1 LEKLIMNNFLS
12 ASQVVSLVAAVGDKR
27 TVIVEGENGIGKTA
41 LFHALRKLPK
51 FADHIAVQP
60 IDCTQLSDGSVWMP
74 DLDRENGVS
83 RELPNERFG
92 VSAFNQLG
100 VNNSK
105 PILVGL
111 DEIAKAPQFI
121 KNVLAPIIY
130 ERRVGNLSMPEG
142 SVVVCFTNLS
152 VEGLG
157 DSIQAHLR
165 NRLVFVKM
173 RKPSCDEWVKWAT
186 DNGVNPMIIAFV
198 SNEPRVMQ
206 SFLDYEKG
214 GMFEGKDLSKDNG
227 FIFNPKSMQL
237 AYATP
242 RSLVA
247 ASDILDAGL
256 GVLDDDTLEAALV
269 GTVGATTAQA
279 LSSFIRFGREICEYS
294 RVIKSPDTAPLSDN
308 PTAQLIQVFQFVT
321 RVADRTEAEAIVKY
335 VWRMRAEMQSI
346 FCNTVATSQ
355 RVAMFATINE
365 FGRMLAEHKIFFST
379 K

>member
-1 LEKLIMNNFLS
+1 MNKFLS
-12 ASQVVSLVAAVGDKR
+12 ASQVVSLVAAIGDKR

-152 VEGLG
+152 IEGLG

-186 DNGVNPMIIAFV
+186 DNRINPMVIAFV
-198 SNEPRVMQ
+198 NNEPRVMQ
-206 SFLDYEKG
+206 SFLEYEKG

-269 GTVGATTAQA
+269 GTVGATTAEA
-279 LSSFIRFGREICEYS
+279 LASFIRFGREICEYS

-355 RVAMFATINE
+355 RVALFATINE

>member
-1 LEKLIMNNFLS
+1 MNKYLSFTQVANLI
-12 ASQVVSLVAAVGDKR
+12 AAVGHKR
-27 TVIVEGENGIGKTA
+27 TIIVEGENGIGKTA
-41 LFHALRKLPK
+41 LFHALKRMPQ
-51 FADHIAVQP
+51 FANHIAVDP

-74 DLDRENGVS
+74 DLDRENGIS

-92 VSAFNQLG
+92 MSKSNQLG
-100 VNNSK
+100 VNGSK
-105 PILVGL
+105 PVLIML

-121 KNVLAPIIY
+121 KNVLAPIVY
-130 ERRVGNLSMPEG
+130 ERRVGAFHFVEG
-142 SVVVCFTNLS
+142 SVVFAGTNLS

-173 RKPSCDEWVKWAT
+173 RKPTADEWVKWAT
-186 DNGVNPMIIAFV
+186 DVGINPMVIAFV
-198 SNEPRVMQ
+198 NNEPRVMS

-227 FIFNPKSMQL
+227 FIFNPRSVQI
-237 AYATP
+237 AYASP
-242 RSLVA
+242 RSLA
-247 ASDILDAGL
+247 AAGDILDAGM

-269 GTVGATTAQA
+269 GTVGATTAEA
-279 LSSFIRFGREICEYS
+279 MSSFVRFGRDICEYS
-294 RVIKSPDTAPLSDN
+294 RVIADPDKAPLSDN
-308 PTAQLIQVFQFVT
+308 PTAQLIQVFQFVS
-321 RVADRTEAEAIVKY
+321 RVADRKEAEAIVKY

-365 FGRMLAEHKIFFST
+365 FGKMLAEHKIFFST

>member
-1 LEKLIMNNFLS
+1 MNKYLSFTQTLNLI
-12 ASQVVSLVAAVGDKR
+12 AAVGDKR
-27 TVIVEGENGIGKTA
+27 TIIVEGENGIGKTA
-41 LFHALRKLPK
+41 LFHALKRLPK
-51 FADHIAVQP
+51 FADHIAVDP
-60 IDCTQLSDGSVWMP
+60 VDCTQLSDGSVWMP

-92 VSAFNQLG
+92 VNKHNQLG
-100 VNNSK
+100 VNGSK
-105 PILVGL
+105 PVLIML

-121 KNVLAPIIY
+121 KNVLAPIVY
-130 ERRVGNLSMPEG
+130 ERRVGQYHFVEG
-142 SVVVCFTNLS
+142 SVVFCGTNLG

-173 RKPSCDEWVKWAT
+173 RKPTADEWVKWAT
-186 DNGVNPMIIAFV
+186 DAAINPMVIAFV
-198 SNEPRVMQ
+198 NNEPRVMA

-227 FIFNPKSMQL
+227 FIFNPRSVQI
-237 AYATP
+237 AYASP
-242 RSLVA
+242 RSLA
-247 ASDILDAGL
+247 AAGDILDNGL

-269 GTVGATTAQA
+269 GTVGATTAEA
-279 LSSFIRFGREICEYS
+279 MSSFVRFGRDICEYS
-294 RVIKSPDTAPLSDN
+294 RVVADPEKAPLSDN
-308 PTAQLIQVFQFVT
+308 PTAQLIQVFQFVS
-321 RVADRTEAEAIVKY
+321 RVADRNEAEAIVKY

-355 RVAMFATINE
+355 RVATFATINE
-365 FGRMLAEHKIFFST
+365 FGKMLNEHKIFFIT

>member
-1 LEKLIMNNFLS
+1 MNQFLS
-12 ASQVVSLVAAVGDKR
+12 ASQVVSLVAAIGDKR

-152 VEGLG
+152 IEGLG

-173 RKPSCDEWVKWAT
+173 RKPTADEWVKWAT

-206 SFLDYEKG
+206 SFLEYEKG

-269 GTVGATTAQA
+269 GTVGATTAEA

-355 RVAMFATINE
+355 RVALFATINE

>member
-1 LEKLIMNNFLS
+1 MNNFLS
-12 ASQVVSLVAAVGDKR
+12 AQQVLNLIAAIGDKR

-51 FADHIAVQP
+51 FADHIAVKP
-60 IDCTQLSDGSVWMP
+60 VDCTQLSDGSVWMP
-74 DLDRENGVS
+74 DLDRDNGVS

-92 VSAFNQLG
+92 VSAHNQLG

-105 PILVGL
+105 PIIVML

-121 KNVLAPIIY
+121 KNVLAPIVY
-130 ERRVGNLSMPEG
+130 ERRVGNLDMPEG
-142 SVVVCFTNLS
+142 SVVFCATNLS

-173 RKPSCDEWVKWAT
+173 RKPTADEWVKWAT
-186 DNGVNPMIIAFV
+186 DNQINPMIIAFV

-256 GVLDDDTLEAALV
+256 GVLDDDTLEASLV

-279 LSSFIRFGREICEYS
+279 LSSFIRFGREICDYA
-294 RVIKSPDTAPLSDN
+294 RVIKSPETAPLSDN

>member
-1 LEKLIMNNFLS
+1 MNQFLS
-12 ASQVVSLVAAVGDKR
+12 ASQVVSLIAAIGDKR

-152 VEGLG
+152 IEGLG

-186 DNGVNPMIIAFV
+186 DNGINPMVIAFV
-198 SNEPRVMQ
+198 NNEPRVMQ
-206 SFLDYEKG
+206 SFLEYEKG

-269 GTVGATTAQA
+269 GTVGATTAEA
-279 LSSFIRFGREICEYS
+279 LASVIRFGREIGEYS

-321 RVADRTEAEAIVKY
+321 RVADRSEAEAIVKY

-355 RVAMFATINE
+355 RVALFATINE

>member
-1 LEKLIMNNFLS
+1 MNKYLSFTQTLNLI
-12 ASQVVSLVAAVGDKR
+12 AAVGDKR

-41 LFHALRKLPK
+41 LFHALKALPK
-51 FADHIAVQP
+51 FADHIAVDP

-92 VSAFNQLG
+92 VSKHNQLG
-100 VNNSK
+100 VNGSK
-105 PILVGL
+105 PVLIML

-121 KNVLAPIIY
+121 KNVLAPIVY
-130 ERRVGNLSMPEG
+130 ERRVGAFHFVEG
-142 SVVVCFTNLS
+142 SVVFAGTNLS

-173 RKPSCDEWVKWAT
+173 RKPTSEEWVKWAT
-186 DNGVNPMIIAFV
+186 DNGINPMVIAFV
-198 SNEPRVMQ
+198 NNEPRVMQ
-206 SFLDYEKG
+206 SFMDYEKG

-227 FIFNPKSMQL
+227 FIFNPKSTQL

-247 ASDILDAGL
+247 ASDILNTGL

-279 LSSFIRFGREICEYS
+279 LSSFIRFGRDICEYA
-294 RVIKSPDTAPLSDN
+294 RVIKNPDTAPLSDN

-355 RVAMFATINE
+355 RVALFATINE
-365 FGRMLAEHKIFFST
+365 FGKMLSEHKIFFST

>member
-1 LEKLIMNNFLS
+1 MNKYLTFTQTLNLI
-12 ASQVVSLVAAVGDKR
+12 AAIGSKR

-41 LFHALRKLPK
+41 LFHAIKRLPK
-51 FADHIAVQP
+51 FANHIAVDP

-92 VSAFNQLG
+92 VSKHNQLG
-100 VNNSK
+100 VNDAK
-105 PILVGL
+105 PILCFL

-130 ERRVGNLSMPEG
+130 ERRVGNYHLPEG
-142 SVVVCFTNLS
+142 SVVFAATNLS

-173 RKPSCDEWVKWAT
+173 RKPTADEWVKWAT
-186 DNGVNPMIIAFV
+186 DAAINPMVIAFV
-198 SNEPRVMQ
+198 NNEPRVMS
-206 SFLDYEKG
+206 SFIDYEKG

-227 FIFNPKSMQL
+227 FIFNPKSMQV

-242 RSLVA
+242 RSLA
-247 ASDILDAGL
+247 AAGDILDEGM
-256 GVLDDDTLEAALV
+256 GVVDDDTLEAALV
-269 GTVGATTAQA
+269 GTVGATTAEA
-279 LSSFIRFGREICEYS
+279 MSSFVRFGRDICEYS
-294 RVIKSPDTAPLSDN
+294 RVIADPDKAPLSDN
-308 PTAQLIQVFQFVT
+308 PTAQLIQVFQFVS
-321 RVADRTEAEAIVKY
+321 RVADRKEAEAIVKY

-355 RVAMFATINE
+355 RVALFATINE
-365 FGRMLAEHKIFFST
+365 FGKMLSEHKIFFST

>member
-1 LEKLIMNNFLS
+1 MNQFLS
-12 ASQVVSLVAAVGDKR
+12 ASQVVSLVAAIGDKR

-152 VEGLG
+152 IEGLG

-173 RKPSCDEWVKWAT
+173 RKPSADEWVKWAT

-321 RVADRTEAEAIVKY
+321 RVSDRTEAEAIVKY

>member
-1 LEKLIMNNFLS
+1 MNKFLS
-12 ASQVVSLVAAVGDKR
+12 ASQVVSLVAAIGDKR

-152 VEGLG
+152 IEGLG

-173 RKPSCDEWVKWAT
+173 RKPSCDEWVMWAT
-186 DNGVNPMIIAFV
+186 DNGINPMVIAFV
-198 SNEPRVMQ
+198 NNEPRVMQ
-206 SFLDYEKG
+206 SFLEYEKG

-269 GTVGATTAQA
+269 GTVGATTAEA

-355 RVAMFATINE
+355 RVALFATINE

>member
-1 LEKLIMNNFLS
+1 MNQFLS
-12 ASQVVSLVAAVGDKR
+12 ASQVVSLIAAVGDKR

-41 LFHALRKLPK
+41 LFHMLRKLPK

-152 VEGLG
+152 IEGLG

-173 RKPSCDEWVKWAT
+173 RKPTADEWVKWAT

-256 GVLDDDTLEAALV
+256 GVLDDETLEAALK
-269 GTVGATTAQA
+269 GTVGATTAEA
-279 LSSFIRFGREICEYS
+279 LASFIRFGREICEYS

-355 RVAMFATINE
+355 RVALFATINE

>member
-1 LEKLIMNNFLS
+1 MNQFLNH
-12 ASQVVSLVAAVGDKR
+12 AQVLSLVAAVGHKR

-41 LFHALRKLPK
+41 LFHALKRMPK
-51 FADHIAVQP
+51 FANHIAVDP

-92 VSAFNQLG
+92 VSKFNQRG
-100 VNNSK
+100 VNGST

-130 ERRVGNLSMPEG
+130 ERRVGNFHMPED
-142 SVVVCFTNLS
+142 SVVVCFTNLAI
-152 VEGLG
+152 EGLG

-173 RKPSCDEWVKWAT
+173 RKSTAEEWVKWAT
-186 DNGVNPMIIAFV
+186 DAGINAMVIAFV
-198 SNEPRVMQ
+198 SNNPMVMH
-206 SFLDYEKG
+206 SFMDYEKG
-214 GMFEGKDLSKDNG
+214 GLFEGKDMSKDNG
-227 FIFNPKSMQL
+227 MPFNPKSTQQ
-237 AYATP
+237 AYASP

-247 ASDILDAGL
+247 AADILDVGL

-269 GTVGATTAQA
+269 GTVGATTAA
-279 LSSFIRFGREICEYS
+279 AMASFIRFGRDICDYS
-294 RVIKSPDTAPLSDN
+294 RVIKDPANAPLSDN
-308 PTAQLIQVFQFVT
+308 PTAQLIQVFQFVS
-321 RVADRTEAEAIVKY
+321 RVADRTEAEAIVTY

-355 RVAMFATINE
+355 RVAMFATLAS
-365 FGRMLAEHKIFFST
+365 FGKMLAEHKIFFST

>member
-1 LEKLIMNNFLS
+1 MNNFLS
-12 ASQVVSLVAAVGDKR
+12 ASQVVSLIAAVGDKR

-41 LFHALRKLPK
+41 LFHMLRKLPK

-152 VEGLG
+152 IEGLG

-173 RKPSCDEWVKWAT
+173 RKPSADEWVKWAT
-186 DNGVNPMIIAFV
+186 DNRVNPMIIAFV

-256 GVLDDDTLEAALV
+256 GVLDDDTLEAALK
-269 GTVGATTAQA
+269 GTVGATTAEA

-294 RVIKSPDTAPLSDN
+294 RVIKTPDTAPLSDN

-355 RVAMFATINE
+355 RVALFATINE

>member
-1 LEKLIMNNFLS
+1 MNNFLS
-12 ASQVVSLVAAVGDKR
+12 ASQVVSLIAAVGDKR

-41 LFHALRKLPK
+41 LFHMLRKLPK

-92 VSAFNQLG
+92 VSASNQLG

-152 VEGLG
+152 IEGLG

-173 RKPSCDEWVKWAT
+173 RKPSADEWVKWAT
-186 DNGVNPMIIAFV
+186 DNRVNPMIIAFV

-256 GVLDDDTLEAALV
+256 GVLDDDTLEAALK
-269 GTVGATTAQA
+269 GTVGATTAEA

-294 RVIKSPDTAPLSDN
+294 RVIKTPDTAPLSDN

-355 RVAMFATINE
+355 RVALFATINE

>member
-1 LEKLIMNNFLS
+1 MNNFLS
-12 ASQVVSLVAAVGDKR
+12 ASQVVSLIAAVGDKR

-152 VEGLG
+152 IEGLG

-186 DNGVNPMIIAFV
+186 DNGINPMVIAFV
-198 SNEPRVMQ
+198 NNEPRVMQ

>member
-1 LEKLIMNNFLS
+1 MNQFLS
-12 ASQVVSLVAAVGDKR
+12 ASQVVSLVAAIGDKR

-51 FADHIAVQP
+51 FANHIAVQP

-152 VEGLG
+152 IEGLG

-256 GVLDDDTLEAALV
+256 GVLDDDTIEAALV

>member
-1 LEKLIMNNFLS
+1 MQNFLS
-12 ASQVVSLVAAVGDKR
+12 AQQVINLIATIGHKR

-41 LFHALRKLPK
+41 LFHQLKRMPQ
-51 FADHIAVQP
+51 FADHIAVDP

-92 VSAFNQLG
+92 VSKTNQRG
-100 VNNSK
+100 INGGK
-105 PILVGL
+105 PIMVFL
-111 DEIAKAPQFI
+111 DELAKSPQFI
-121 KNVLAPIIY
+121 KNVLAPIVY
-130 ERRVGNLSMPEG
+130 EQRVGNYHFVEG
-142 SVVVCFTNLS
+142 SIVFAATNLS
-152 VEGLG
+152 IEGLG

-173 RKPSCDEWVKWAT
+173 RKPTADEWVKWAT
-186 DNGVNPMIIAFV
+186 DNGVNPMVIAFV

-214 GMFEGKDLSKDNG
+214 GMFEGKELSKDNG

-247 ASDILDAGL
+247 ASDILNEGL

-279 LSSFIRFGREICEYS
+279 LSSFIRFGREICDYA
-294 RVIKSPDTAPLSDN
+294 RVIKNPDTAPLSDN

-321 RVADRTEAEAIVKY
+321 RVADRAEAEAIVKY

-346 FCNTVATSQ
+346 FCNTVATST
-355 RVAMFATINE
+355 RVALFATINE
-365 FGRMLAEHKIFFST
+365 FGRMLSDHKIFFST

>member
-1 LEKLIMNNFLS
+1 MNQFLS
-12 ASQVVSLVAAVGDKR
+12 ASQVVSLVAAIGDKR

-51 FADHIAVQP
+51 FANHIAVQP

-100 VNNSK
+100 VNDSK

-130 ERRVGNLSMPEG
+130 ERRVGNYHMPEG

-152 VEGLG
+152 IEGLG

-173 RKPSCDEWVKWAT
+173 RKPSADEWVKWAT

>member
-1 LEKLIMNNFLS
+1 MSKLLS
-12 ASQVVSLVAAVGDKR
+12 FSQVVSLIAAVGHKR
-27 TVIVEGENGIGKTA
+27 TIIVEGENGIGKTA
-41 LFHALRKLPK
+41 LFHALKRLPQ
-51 FADHIAVQP
+51 FANHIAVDP

-92 VSAFNQLG
+92 VSKHNQLG
-100 VNNSK
+100 VNGAT
-105 PILVGL
+105 PILCFL

-130 ERRVGNLSMPEG
+130 ERRVGNYHMPEG
-142 SVVVCFTNLS
+142 SVVFCATNLA

-173 RKPSCDEWVKWAT
+173 RKPTAQEWKMWAV
-186 DNGVNPMIIAFV
+186 DAGVHPMVIAFV
-198 SNEPRVMQ
+198 DQYEPVMD

-214 GMFEGKDLSKDNG
+214 GKHEGKDLSKDNG
-227 FIFNPKSMQL
+227 MIFNPRSTAL

-247 ASDILDAGL
+247 ASDILHESL
-256 GVLDDDTLEAALV
+256 NVLDDDTIEAALV
-269 GTVGATTAQA
+269 GTVGPVTAANLAT
-279 LSSFIRFGREICEYS
+279 FIRFGRDICAYD
-294 RVIKSPDTAPLSDN
+294 RVLRDPATAPISDN
-308 PTAQLIQVFQFVT
+308 PTAQLVQIFQFVS
-321 RVADRTEAEAIVKY
+321 RCDNREDAEKIVEY
-335 VWRMRAEMQSI
+335 VWRMKAEVQSV
-346 FCNTVATSQ
+346 FCNSVAQSSRTGIYVTLS
-355 RVAMFATINE
+355 N
-365 FGRMLAEHKIFFST
+365 FGKMLADHKIFFST

>member
-1 LEKLIMNNFLS
+1 MNKFLS
-12 ASQVVSLVAAVGDKR
+12 ASQVVSLVAAIGDKR

-152 VEGLG
+152 IEGLG

-173 RKPSCDEWVKWAT
+173 RKPSADEWVKWAT

-279 LSSFIRFGREICEYS
+279 LSSFIRFGREICDYS

-355 RVAMFATINE
+355 RVALFATINE

>member
-1 LEKLIMNNFLS
+1 MNNFLS
-12 ASQVVSLVAAVGDKR
+12 ASQVVSLIAAVGDKR

-152 VEGLG
+152 IEGLG

-186 DNGVNPMIIAFV
+186 DNGINPMVIAFV
-198 SNEPRVMQ
+198 NNEPRVMQ

-256 GVLDDDTLEAALV
+256 GVLDDETLEAALK
-269 GTVGATTAQA
+269 GTVGATTAEA

-294 RVIKSPDTAPLSDN
+294 RVIKTPDTAPLSDN

-355 RVAMFATINE
+355 RVALFATINE

>member
-1 LEKLIMNNFLS
+1 MNKFLS
-12 ASQVVSLVAAVGDKR
+12 ASQVVSLIAAVGDKR

-152 VEGLG
+152 IEGLG

-186 DNGVNPMIIAFV
+186 DNGINPMVIAFV
-198 SNEPRVMQ
+198 NNEPRVMQ
-206 SFLDYEKG
+206 SFLEYEKG

-256 GVLDDDTLEAALV
+256 GVLDDETLEAALK
-269 GTVGATTAQA
+269 GTVGATTAEA
-279 LSSFIRFGREICEYS
+279 LASFIRFGREICEYS

-321 RVADRTEAEAIVKY
+321 RVADRAEAEAIVKY

>member
-1 LEKLIMNNFLS
+1 MQNFLS
-12 ASQVVSLVAAVGDKR
+12 AQQVLNLIATIGHKR

-41 LFHALRKLPK
+41 LFHQLKRMPQ
-51 FADHIAVQP
+51 FADHIAVDP

-92 VSAFNQLG
+92 VSKTNQRG
-100 VNNSK
+100 INGGK
-105 PILVGL
+105 PIIVFL
-111 DEIAKAPQFI
+111 DELAKSPQFI
-121 KNVLAPIIY
+121 KNVLAPIVY
-130 ERRVGNLSMPEG
+130 EQRVGNYHFVEG
-142 SVVVCFTNLS
+142 SVVFAATNLS
-152 VEGLG
+152 IEGLG

-173 RKPSCDEWVKWAT
+173 RKPTADEWVKWAT
-186 DNGVNPMIIAFV
+186 DNGINPMVIAFV

-206 SFLDYEKG
+206 SFIDYEKG

-247 ASDILDAGL
+247 ASDILNEGL

-279 LSSFIRFGREICEYS
+279 LSSFIRFGREICDYA

-346 FCNTVATSQ
+346 FCNTVATST

-365 FGRMLAEHKIFFST
+365 FGRMLADHKIFFST